1 MMNSNNK
8 NVFVY
13 YHGDKERGNEIV
25 KALEKLGGYN
35 MFHTGCTSDDLLY
48 FIDTKGNI
56 VNVSPEEEEWVKK
69 NYVEVKLP
77 EEEPSKY
84 KPFDKILFI
93 DSNTGKWIPGEYR
106 EIIDNHGH
114 VFENIKKFIPYNSE
128 TEHLSYHIKM
138 QPNCK

>member
-35 MFHTGCTSDDLLY
+35 MFHTDCTSDALIY
-48 FIDTKGNI
+48 FIDSMGNI

-69 NYVEVKLP
+69 NYTEAQLPKVEP
-77 EEEPSKY
+77 PKY
-84 KPFDKILFI
+84 KPFDKILYI
-93 DSNTGKWIPGEYR
+93 DSAIGKWIPAEYR
-106 EIIDNHGH
+106 EITDNHGH
-114 VFENIKKFIPYNSE
+114 VFEQVKKILPYNHE
-128 TEHLSYHIKM
+128 TEHLSYHIEDSTKL
-138 QPNCK
+138 

>member
-35 MFHTGCTSDDLLY
+35 MFHTDCTSDDLLY
-48 FIDTKGNI
+48 FIDSKGNI

-69 NYVEVKLP
+69 NYTEAQLPKVETP
-77 EEEPSKY
+77 KY
-84 KPFDKILFI
+84 KPFDKILYVSRI
-93 DSNTGKWIPGEYR
+93 TGKWTPAEYR
-106 EIIDNHGH
+106 EITDNHGH
-114 VFENIKKFIPYNSE
+114 VFEQVKKILPYNHE
-128 TEHLSYHIKM
+128 TEHLSYHIEDAAKL
-138 QPNCK
+138 

>member
-35 MFHTGCTSDDLLY
+35 MFHTDCTSDDLLY
-48 FIDTKGNI
+48 FIDSKGNI

-69 NYVEVKLP
+69 NYVEAKLP

-84 KPFDKILFI
+84 KPFDKILYVSRI
-93 DSNTGKWIPGEYR
+93 TGKWTPAEYR
-106 EIIDNHGH
+106 EITDNHGH
-114 VFENIKKFIPYNSE
+114 VFEQVKKILPYNHE
-128 TEHLSYHIKM
+128 TEHLSYHIEDAAKL
-138 QPNCK
+138 

>member
-35 MFHTGCTSDDLLY
+35 MFHTDCTSDDLLY
-48 FIDTKGNI
+48 FIDSKGNI

-69 NYVEVKLP
+69 NYTEAQLPKVEP
-77 EEEPSKY
+77 PKY
-84 KPFDKILFI
+84 KPFDKILYVSRI
-93 DSNTGKWIPGEYR
+93 TGKWTPAEYR
-106 EIIDNHGH
+106 EITDNHGH
-114 VFENIKKFIPYNSE
+114 VFEQVKKILPYNHE
-128 TEHLSYHIKM
+128 TEHLSYHIEDAAKL
-138 QPNCK
+138 